1 MSKPDT
7 AASRLLALLDLDPSD
22 LAASVVQAADGHD
35 GRMDLIKSLLD
46 LAAAVAS
53 EVGDDME
60 AMGDGYDVDR
70 ETGET
75 HDGNGPEEEARAYAL
90 HLYACGEAA
99 NDAAR
104 ACWKASEAFT
114 AAEGD
119 ATALPDELTA
129 EDFVAAL
136 KTL

>member
-7 AASRLLALLDLDPSD
+7 HASLMLAILSLDPSD
-22 LAASVVQAADGHD
+22 IAADLVQAADGHD
-35 GRMDLIKSLLD
+35 GRMDLVRSLLD

-60 AMGDGYDVDR
+60 AMADGYDVDR

-75 HDGNGPEEEARAYAL
+75 HRGNGPEEEARAYAL
-90 HLYACGEAA
+90 HLYACGEVA

-114 AAEGD
+114 AAEAKAD
-119 ATALPDELTA
+119 ALPSEFTA
-129 EDFVAAL
+129 EEFVATL